1 MIETITQIWTALQ
14 MAMQLWF
21 VLSKTALTI
30 QDFTQEIAVLTTQVS
45 ALVLALAAASYA
57 IGVALVAT
65 PVVHW
70 WPSIGEH
77 GVRIKNDAIRAIFH
91 ISIYAAITNA
101 IVWGVALINKIG

>member
-1 MIETITQIWTALQ
+1 MIETTTQPWLALQ
-14 MAMQLWF
+14 I
-21 VLSKTALTI
+21 VNLTI

-101 IVWGVALINKIG
+101 VVWGVALINKIG